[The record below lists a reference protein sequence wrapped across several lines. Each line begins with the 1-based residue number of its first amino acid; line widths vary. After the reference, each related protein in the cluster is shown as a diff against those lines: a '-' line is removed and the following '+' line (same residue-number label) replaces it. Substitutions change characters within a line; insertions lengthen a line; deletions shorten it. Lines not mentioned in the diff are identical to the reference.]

1 MSFDCC
7 HLYMECSDKGYCV
20 NQYESLKNECTYR
33 LKLRQGINFFSPDKS
48 RKGAFI
54 EVDGG
59 QFKVNKLGSYGWST
73 YELSSDEREDLRGKL
88 EPFGIRVSGR
98 KELSKCIKEPREKD
112 EWACCK
118 VRLTIGE
125 RTYVIYNHNVRGITK
140 RIAERIRNHLVDRG
154 LAAAV
159 EVIQTNRNAVQRQK
173 STPRP
178 KTEPVQNE
186 RPQASTP
193 VKPKEYDDSWMM
205 QPVKKLEKPEPK
217 EKQLSMFDMISG
229 L

>member
-20 NQYESLKNECTYR
+20 NQYENLKNECTYR
-33 LKLRQGINFFSPDKS
+33 LKLRQGINFFSPEKS

-54 EVDGG
+54 EVDGR
-59 QFKVNKLGSYGWST
+59 QFKVNKLSSYGWST

-88 EPFGIRVSGR
+88 GPFGISVSGR
-98 KELSKCIKEPREKD
+98 KEISKCIKEPREKD

-125 RTYVIYNHNVRGITK
+125 VTYVIYNHNVRGITK
-140 RIAERIRNHLVDRG
+140 KTAERIRNHLVDRG

-159 EVIQTNRNAVQRQK
+159 EVVQTNKNAVQGQK
-173 STPRP
+173 PAPRL
-178 KTEPVQNE
+178 KTEAVQNE
-186 RPQASTP
+186 EPQARVQ
-193 VKPKEYDDSWMM
+193 VKSKEYDDSWRM
-205 QPVKKLEKPEPK
+205 QPVKKVERQEPK
-217 EKQLSMFDMISG
+217 EKQLSLFDTISG